1 MRMTKP
7 FELAVVGMGV
17 MGQNLARN
25 FASRKIRTLVYNRH
39 ADKAEAVI
47 KAHGS
52 DYLDFRKD
60 LKTLVQDL
68 ETPRKILLMV
78 KDGSP
83 VDEMIAELLPLLS
96 EWDMIIDSGNSNYKD
111 SIRRTQALKEI
122 GIEFVGMG
130 VSGGEEGA
138 LKGPSIMPAGT
149 QETWKALSP
158 FLEKIAAKDF
168 KGNPCVTHIG
178 PDGAGHY
185 VKMIHNGI
193 EYGVMQMMAEA
204 YDMLKN
210 LYGLSA
216 PDIAEIFQTFNRGK
230 LKSYLFEIAVPVL
243 SRKDDLA
250 KGFLVDSILDRAGQK
265 GTGRWAAG
273 DALDRGMVLPS
284 ITEAV
289 FARSLSAM
297 KIQRMELSKEY
308 AKPTLKPSMKVSEF
322 QSFLEQALYAG
333 MISAYAQGFELMR
346 VAAQEQKWDLD
357 FAEIARIWEGGCIIR
372 ADLLNFIHNAFVS
385 AKGKATHLFAIPA
398 IREALQ
404 GHLPAWRKTVA
415 LATEA
420 GVPTPALGT
429 SLNYFE
435 GMTQAVV
442 PANFIQGLR
451 DFFGA
456 HTYERN
462 DREGVFHTIWN
473 S

>member
-1 MRMTKP
+1 MKP
-7 FELAVVGMGV
+7 FEIAVVGMGV

-52 DYLDFRKD
+52 EYLDFRKD
-60 LKTLVQDL
+60 LKSLAQDL
-68 ETPRKILLMV
+68 KTPRKILLMV

-83 VDEMIAELLPLLS
+83 VDEMVAELLPHLS
-96 EWDMIIDSGNSNYKD
+96 KGDMIIDSGNSNYKD
-111 SIRRTQALKEI
+111 TIRRTQTLKEK

-138 LKGPSIMPAGT
+138 LKGPSIMPGGT
-149 QETWKALSP
+149 SKAWESLSP
-158 FLEKIAAKDF
+158 FLEKIAAQDF

-178 PDGAGHY
+178 SDGAGHY

-216 PDIAEIFQTFNRGK
+216 PDIAKVFHKFNRGK

-243 SRKDDLA
+243 SRKDELG
-250 KGFLVDSILDRAGQK
+250 KGYLIDSILDRAGQK

-273 DALDRGMVLPS
+273 DALERGMVLPS

-289 FARSLSAM
+289 FARSLSSM
-297 KIQRMELSKEY
+297 KKQRVELAKEY
-308 AKPTLKPSMKVSEF
+308 QKPTPKPSMALAEF
-322 QSFLEQALYAG
+322 QSILEQTLYAG
-333 MISAYAQGFELMR
+333 MVSAYAQGFELMR
-346 VAAQEQKWDLD
+346 TAAQEQGWALN
-357 FAEIARIWEGGCIIR
+357 FAEIARVWEGGCIIR
-372 ADLLNFIHNAFVS
+372 ADLLNFIHKAFVS
-385 AKGKATHLFAIPA
+385 AKGKPAHLFAIQS
-398 IREALQ
+398 IREELQ
-404 GHLPAWRKTVA
+404 AHLPAWRKTVA

-420 GVPTPALGT
+420 GVPTPSLGT
-429 SLNYFE
+429 ALHYFE

-451 DFFGA
+451 DYFGA
-456 HTYERN
+456 HTYERT
-462 DREGVFHTIWN
+462 DREGNFHTIWN
-473 S
+473 P

>member
-1 MRMTKP
+1 MEL
-7 FELAVVGMGV
+7 FELAVIGMGV

-25 FASRKIRTLVYNRH
+25 FASRKISTLVYNRH
-39 ADKAEAVI
+39 AEKAEAVI
-47 KAHGS
+47 KAHGNE
-52 DYLDFRKD
+52 YLDFRKD
-60 LKTLVQDL
+60 LKSLVRDL
-68 ETPRKILLMV
+68 KSPRKILLMV

-83 VDEMIAELLPLLS
+83 VDEVIAELLPHLS
-96 EWDMIIDSGNSNYKD
+96 KGDMVVDSGNSNYKD
-111 SIRRTQALKEI
+111 SIRRTLTLKEK

-138 LKGPSIMPAGT
+138 LKGPSIMPGGSGKAW
-149 QETWKALSP
+149 EALSP

-168 KGNPCVTHIG
+168 GGMPCVTHIG

-204 YDMLKN
+204 YDLLKN

-216 PDIAEIFQTFNRGK
+216 PDIAKIFHKFNRGK

-243 SRKDDLA
+243 SRKDDLS
-250 KGFLVDSILDRAGQK
+250 KGYLLDSILDRAGQK

-289 FARSLSAM
+289 FARSLSAL
-297 KIQRMELSKEY
+297 KTQRVQLSKEY
-308 AKPTLKPSMKVSEF
+308 KKPALAQKMSLADFEPL
-322 QSFLEQALYAG
+322 LEQALYAG

-346 VAAQEQKWDLD
+346 MAAQEQGWPLD
-357 FAEIARIWEGGCIIR
+357 FAEIARVWEGGCIIR
-372 ADLLNFIHNAFVS
+372 AELLNFLHKAFVS
-385 AKGKATHLFAIPA
+385 AKGKSVHLFAIPA
-398 IREALQ
+398 IRKALQ
-404 GHLPAWRKTVA
+404 EHLPAWRKTVA

-435 GMTQAVV
+435 GMTQEVV

-462 DREGVFHTIWN
+462 DREGVFHTLWN
-473 S
+473 P

>member
-1 MRMTKP
+1 MKL

-25 FASRKIRTLVYNRH
+25 FASRKIRTVVYNRH
-39 ADKAEAVI
+39 PERAEAVI

-60 LKTLVQDL
+60 LKSLVRDL

-83 VDEMIAELLPLLS
+83 VDEMVAELLPHLS
-96 EWDMIIDSGNSNYKD
+96 KGDMIIDSGNSNYKD
-111 SIRRTQALKEI
+111 TIRRSLALKRD

-138 LKGPSIMPAGT
+138 LKGPSIMPGGSGK
-149 QETWKALSP
+149 TWEALAP

-168 KGNPCVTHIG
+168 GGMPCVTHIG

-204 YDMLKN
+204 YDLLKN

-216 PDIAEIFQTFNRGK
+216 PDIAKVFHGFNRGI

-243 SRKDDLA
+243 ARKDELST
-250 KGFLVDSILDRAGQK
+250 GYLVDSILDRAGQK

-297 KIQRMELSKEY
+297 KDQRVQLSKEY
-308 AKPTLKPSMKVSEF
+308 KKPALTPAMAIGEF
-322 QSFLEQALYAG
+322 ELLLEQALYAG

-346 VAAQEQKWDLD
+346 AAAQEQGWPLD
-357 FAEIARIWEGGCIIR
+357 FAEIARVWEGGCIIR
-372 ADLLNFIHNAFVS
+372 AELLNFLHKAFVS
-385 AKGKATHLFAIPA
+385 AKGKPTHLFAIPA
-398 IREALQ
+398 IRKALQ
-404 GHLPAWRKTVA
+404 EHLPAWRKTVA
-415 LATEA
+415 LATES

-429 SLNYFE
+429 ALNYFE

-451 DFFGA
+451 DYFGA
-456 HTYERN
+456 HTYERT
-462 DREGVFHTIWN
+462 DREGIFHTPWN
-473 S
+473 P